1 MDISQV
7 FLLRGN
13 CSHGLGHFFIP
24 KKAKTEK
31 GKNDMSKYCP
41 LMDGPTTYLK
51 CLECNTKWCKAF
63 FCLVLENGMSIEY
76 AFLCEKLDHLLQRQ
90 NAVVVVSGRAG
101 SLAERYAADRN
112 YPCVIIEDGS
122 EAHAYISRQKK
133 KGIAIFWRGKPDET
147 TNFQLIE
154 KYKNPTRFIKV

>member
-1 MDISQV
+1 
-7 FLLRGN
+7 
-13 CSHGLGHFFIP
+13 
-24 KKAKTEK
+24 
-31 GKNDMSKYCP
+31 MSKYCP

-51 CLECNTKWCKAF
+51 CLECNTKWCKSF

-90 NAVVVVSGRAG
+90 NAVIIVSRAG

-112 YPCVIIEDGS
+112 HPCVIIEDGS

-133 KGIAIFWRGKPDET
+133 KGIAIFWRGKPDEL

-154 KYKNPTRFIKV
+154 KHNNPTRFIKV